1 MVTKK
6 FSDEFAHGKERLDEI
21 GRRLGEAFGKPK
33 SESSGTGL
41 FAGVSN
47 LIEQLGKLAE
57 EAEQAGGTVSK
68 TGEFNLGSGQ
78 QTKGVY
84 GFTVKSALG
93 DKGNKEIKVEP
104 FGNIRKDDKGK
115 LVAVQE
121 IREPVID
128 MFDEPGRL
136 LIIAE
141 VPGIEEKD
149 IQVEIHD
156 DILIIATENCE
167 PNFRKELLL
176 SASFPPEK
184 LSYRCRNGVLEIEL
198 TKEEGGSKNE

>member
-21 GRRLGEAFGKPK
+21 GRRLGAAFGGSK
-33 SESSGTGL
+33 SESSSTGL
-41 FAGVSN
+41 FAGVSG

-57 EAEQAGGTVSK
+57 EAEQAGGTVNR
-68 TGEFNLGSGQ
+68 TGEFKLGSGQ
-78 QTKGVY
+78 HAKGVY

-93 DKGNKEIKVEP
+93 DRGNEEVRVEP
-104 FGNIRKDDKGK
+104 FGNIRKDDQGK

-128 MFDEPGRL
+128 VFDEPGRV
-136 LIIAE
+136 LIVAE
-141 VPGIEEKD
+141 VPGIEEKNVR
-149 IQVEIHD
+149 IEVQD
-156 DILIIATENCE
+156 DILTIATENCE

-176 SASFPPEK
+176 SASFSPDK
-184 LSYRCRNGVLEIEL
+184 LSFKCRNGVLEIEL
-198 TKEEGGSKNE
+198 IKEDGRDQK